1 MTLKQNFSI
10 LILISLLNLSCR
22 KASDSEIASTGCN
35 YPDTYM
41 QVKNSTSSSG
51 ASFFNDRNLQSHFGY
66 VGKGMPV
73 TRKLTVDT
81 DPIFSLSSGNASPS
95 FSLLD
100 DSYMQVKT
108 SLSGGAWVTTD
119 SERQSN
125 LGYVGAG
132 IPVIR
137 METLVNS
144 SGGKVAMI
152 NIRGGSLANTKAWA
166 SLQDLESRDGSS
178 SGSGFSQGASTIT
191 SAIQGA
197 AANAGVVPNS
207 PSSSGGVKRRVMQVE
222 IRGGSL
228 ANKTAWTL
236 ASNLEPR
243 DCKAE
248 SASNANSN
256 SGNNGSAVDAVG
268 NYDDPALLQLGKSA
282 VLCASGIGEGAIS
295 SGQGIVQGVWSVI
308 SGGFN
313 FAKTVVE
320 RDIDAILAIG
330 SQAARDRLAQDGAND
345 ETKVKAI
352 AAVMVNAVPSI
363 HNYISKESQTYQQLS
378 PPQQSRFMCRILG
391 SASVELLTAVAT
403 GFGGGLQK
411 NLSKQS
417 LDALEGSIAKAE
429 AATGIRLKRGGLCLS
444 ECNLPGSGGV
454 NILGEIQAGYAN
466 LTQKILR
473 SVNAGGRQRKV
484 LFIADKGGDNGFP
497 TFRIKIPVNSKE
509 DAQAV
514 YRDIV
519 TGYNNQRAQGATLLN
534 TENSFIGDMGAIEAD
549 FIDIAPTKFKEPVKF
564 FEDNGVTLNRVLTIR
579 FHNGRSE
586 EIFAEGVFKAMVNGM
601 GLSL

>member
-1 MTLKQNFSI
+1 MNLKQNFSI
-10 LILISLLNLSCR
+10 LILISLLQFSCR

-41 QVKNSTSSSG
+41 QVKNSTSSGG

-66 VGKGMPV
+66 AGKGMPV

-81 DPIFSLSSGNASPS
+81 DPIFSLSSGNSSPS

-100 DSYMQVKT
+100 DSFMRVKN
-108 SLSGGAWVTTD
+108 SLSGGAWVTYD
-119 SERQSN
+119 SERLSN
-125 LGYVGAG
+125 RGYVGAG

-137 METLVNS
+137 METVVNS
-144 SGGKVAMI
+144 SGAKVAMI
-152 NIRGGSLANTKAWA
+152 NIRGGGLADAKAWA
-166 SLQDLESRDGSS
+166 SLADLEPRDGST
-178 SGSGFSQGASTIT
+178 SGSGFAQGASTIT

-197 AANAGVVPNS
+197 AANAGVVPDS

-248 SASNANSN
+248 SPSN
-256 SGNNGSAVDAVG
+256 SSSNNGNAVDAVG
-268 NYDDPALLQLGKSA
+268 NYDDPVLLQLGKSA
-282 VLCASGIGEGAIS
+282 VLCASGLGEGAIS

-313 FAKTVVE
+313 FARTVVE
-320 RDIDAILAIG
+320 RDFDAILAIG
-330 SQAARDRLAQDGAND
+330 SEDARNRLSQAGASD
-345 ETKVKAI
+345 EAKVRAI
-352 AAVMVNAVPSI
+352 TAVMVKAVPSI
-363 HNYISKESQTYQQLS
+363 HNYIKKESETYQQLS

-391 SASVELLTAVAT
+391 SASVELLAAVAT

-429 AATGIRLKRGGLCLS
+429 AATGIHLKRGGLCLS
-444 ECNLPGSGGV
+444 ECNLPGSGGG
-454 NILGEIQAGYAN
+454 NILSEIQAGYAN

-473 SVNAGGRQRKV
+473 NINLGGRQRKV
-484 LFIADKGGDNGFP
+484 LFITDKGGDNGLP
-497 TFRIKIPVNSKE
+497 TFRIKIPVDSTE
-509 DAQAV
+509 DAQSV

-519 TGYNNQRAQGATLLN
+519 TGYNNKRAQGATLLN

-549 FIDIAPTKFKEPVKF
+549 FIDKAPSTFKEPVKF